1 MMLNSIWP
9 ASFCGT
15 GSLLTAALT
24 AALTGRMM
32 RRDVLA
38 AVLVPL
44 AYVYVVIE
52 GSATKQK
59 LLADVAIRLQRHRA
73 AAAETRTPRHTK

>member
-1 MMLNSIWP
+1 MMLNSRWP

-24 AALTGRMM
+24 ADLTGRMM

-44 AYVYVVIE
+44 AYAYVVIE
-52 GSATKQK
+52 GRATKQK
-59 LLADVAIRLQRHRA
+59 LLADVAIRLQTHRA
-73 AAAETRTPRHTK
+73 AAAVTRTPRHTK

>member
-1 MMLNSIWP
+1 
-9 ASFCGT
+9 
-15 GSLLTAALT
+15 
-24 AALTGRMM
+24 MM